1 MVPLETT
8 PTNTSMVVPSA
19 SELVPLT
26 EVASIQIGELTT
38 GASELVCTVTPVE
51 AALWHF
57 PDEVALAVI
66 DSPATKAG
74 DTVTVQE
81 VPVAVPVPI
90 LDPFA

>member
-1 MVPLETT
+1 MD
-8 PTNTSMVVPSA
+8 VPSA
-19 SELVPLT
+19 SVLVPLT
-26 EVASIQIGELTT
+26 DVAPTQIGELTT
-38 GASELVCTVTPVE
+38 GASVLVCTVTAEE

-57 PDEVALAVI
+57 PVEVAFAVI

-74 DTVTVQE
+74 DTVTVQD